1 MAIKTAEEYKEGL
14 KDKREIYFQG
24 KKIKAADMFSDPVL
38 NAGIELCAMDY
49 RVAQLPQYYDLF
61 NEIDED
67 GTPYSFTFKSPTT
80 SADLLRRAELI
91 KTLSRICLGLPG
103 GAKFAGVD
111 SLHALTSVSHKI
123 DAEIGTNYSERVELF
138 RKSLKA
144 NDSALVMC
152 MTDVKG
158 DRSLRPHQQSDPDAY
173 LHIVEERSDGIV
185 VTGAKANITYAPFT
199 DEIVVL
205 PCRNMTAKDKDY
217 AVAFSIPPATK
228 GIKLILAKQDPGY
241 ISPVEHP
248 INAARYA
255 GDAIV
260 VFDNVFIPMERVFL
274 KGEYQYAI
282 EYTNMFT
289 NYHRLS
295 GDSYKIADLEIILG
309 CAALMADYMGLSKSA
324 HIREKLAWLVYYA
337 ETAQALGKC
346 AGQNPVQDKY
356 SGMVYPD
363 PMYSNCTKFF
373 FADNYHAALKI
384 LQDIGGGVVS
394 TLPSGKD
401 TYNPEIKAILE
412 KYLAGR
418 SGVPGLARIKAMYLA
433 RDLAEGI
440 RLNGTIHAEGSLF
453 AQKLRFYGLGNWERY
468 KSAAKRAGRITE
480 DGPLHEDFANLPEFP
495 VWEEYY
501 SKL

>member
-1 MAIKTAEEYKEGL
+1 MAIKTAEEYKASL
-14 KDKREIYFQG
+14 KDEREIYFQG
-24 KKIKAADMFSDPVL
+24 KKITAEDMFSDPVL

-49 RVAQLPQYYDLF
+49 SIAQLPEYYDLF

-67 GTPYSFTFKSPTT
+67 GTPYSFTFKPPT
-80 SADLLRRAELI
+80 SSEDLLRRAELI

-111 SLHALTSVSHKI
+111 SLHALTSVSRKI

-144 NDSALVMC
+144 NDSSLVMC

-158 DRSLRPHQQSDPDAY
+158 DRSLRPHQQANPDSY
-173 LHIVEERSDGIV
+173 VHIVEERPDGIV
-185 VTGAKANITYAPFT
+185 VSGAKANITYAPFT
-199 DEIVVL
+199 NEIVVL
-205 PCRNMTAKDKDY
+205 PCRNMTEKDKDY
-217 AVAFSIPPATK
+217 AVAFAIPPATK
-228 GIKLILAKQDPGY
+228 GLKMILAKQDPGY
-241 ISPVEHP
+241 INPVEHP

-260 VFDNVFIPMERVFL
+260 VFDNVFVPMERVFL
-274 KGEYQYAI
+274 KGEYKYAVD
-282 EYTNMFT
+282 YTYMFT
-289 NYHRLS
+289 NFHRLS

-309 CAALMADYMGLSKSA
+309 CASLMTEYMGLSKAA

-337 ETAQALGKC
+337 ETSQALGKC
-346 AGQNPVQDKY
+346 AGQNPVRDEY
-356 SGMVYPD
+356 SGMVYPH

-384 LQDIGGGVVS
+384 LQDIGGGIVS
-394 TLPSGKD
+394 TLPSRND
-401 TYNPEIKAILE
+401 LQNPEIKDILE
-412 KYLAGR
+412 QCLAGKA
-418 SGVPGLARIKAMYLA
+418 GVPGAARIKAMYLA

-453 AQKLRFYGLGNWERY
+453 AQKLRFYALGDWKRY
-468 KSAAKRAGRITE
+468 EAAAKRAGHITE
-480 DGPLHEDFANLPEFP
+480 DGPIHEDFASLPKFP
-495 VWEEYY
+495 VWDEYY
-501 SKL
+501 QKL